1 MNRKE
6 IIGQLEDLLYNFKNF
21 ESIETTDDDVVALEF
36 AINELKGTAQEVTV
50 QEQSIVIKDDYSTIE
65 LSKKG
70 FSIAEQ

>member
-21 ESIETTDDDVVALEF
+21 ESIETTTDDVVALEF
-36 AINELKGTAQEVTV
+36 AINELKGTAQEVSV

-70 FSIAEQ
+70 FSITEQ